1 MIYPADSRALG
12 NLSLEATVKEFL
24 EQNLDNNIP
33 SSVSLTGK
41 LLMIS
46 YDWKKLKTLD
56 ITERD
61 LMFIFYCQ
69 NVSKLFC

>member
-46 YDWKKLKTLD
+46 YDWK
-56 ITERD
+56 
-61 LMFIFYCQ
+61 
-69 NVSKLFC
+69 N